1 MQYYKID
8 NYNFTKNGDI
18 TLQPIDGKLRVE
30 LNTGLCE
37 VEVELPYDKEKRWT
51 KLEEWGVIKT
61 DVFYSKNKQLFRIYN
76 TDKGMFSLK
85 IKARHIFFDLVK
97 HNLLD
102 TRAVECTGQQ
112 ALDKILEGSKYKGHS
127 DIGRITTSYFQVTNI
142 VQALNGENDNT
153 FRNRWGGEMLFDNF
167 DIYINNKIGGDYGV
181 RV

>member
-8 NYNFTKNGDI
+8 NYNFVKNGDI

-37 VEVELPYDKEKRWT
+37 VEVELPYDKEKRWA

-97 HNLLD
+97 HNILD
-102 TRAVECTGQQ
+102 TRAVACNGQQ
-112 ALDKILEGSKYKGHS
+112 ALERILEGTKYKGHS
-127 DIGRITTSYFQVTNI
+127 DIDRINTCYFSVTNA
-142 VQALNGENDNT
+142 VQSINGENDNS

-167 DIYINNKIGGDYGV
+167 DIYINNRIGGDYGV